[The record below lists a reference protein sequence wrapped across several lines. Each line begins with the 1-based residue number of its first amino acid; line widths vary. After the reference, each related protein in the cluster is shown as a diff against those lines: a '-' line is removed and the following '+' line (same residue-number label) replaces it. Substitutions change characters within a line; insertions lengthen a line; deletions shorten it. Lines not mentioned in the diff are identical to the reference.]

1 MHRVMSLSTIVMNSA
16 GVCAVALL
24 ALMVRDMPEMA
35 TRSGPIFAMVLLLA
49 TLVSERVRKHV
60 VVTDREHS
68 PACCDGAMK
77 LSRGLLAVAWLVA
90 IGLLGYLGVSQLG

>member
-1 MHRVMSLSTIVMNSA
+1 MHRVMSFSTIIMNSA

-24 ALMVRDMPEMA
+24 ALMVRDIPDLAM
-35 TRSGPIFAMVLLLA
+35 RSGPIFAVVLILA
-49 TLVSERVRKHV
+49 TLASERIRRHV

-77 LSRGLLAVAWLVA
+77 LSRVLLAFAWVVA
-90 IGLLGYLGVSQLG
+90 IGLLGYLGVSQLV